1 MKMKNTNNLNKM
13 KGLTII
19 ELMIGMAILAIFI
32 VTIARNIPVAQEQ
45 SRITSVV
52 QMISDMQKGAT
63 AYASGSGVYTGIT
76 LAKLV
81 ERNLLPVNITDGVG
95 ENPYGG
101 DVSIAPNNA
110 TSITITLTVVPN
122 ESGADLMAKYADF
135 TPTYSGTTFTVTFM
149 G

>member
-1 MKMKNTNNLNKM
+1 MKKTYSFNKM

-52 QMISDMQKGAT
+52 QMISDAQKGTT
-63 AYASGSGVYTGIT
+63 AFAAGAGVYTGATVTT
-76 LAKLV
+76 LVA
-81 ERNLLPVNITDGVG
+81 RNLLPINITDGVA
-95 ENPYGG
+95 ENPFGG
-101 DVSIAPNNA
+101 DLVIASNDP
-110 TSITITLTVVPN
+110 IEVTISLTNIP
-122 ESGADLMAKYADF
+122 EEAGLDLVAKYVDF
-135 TPTYSGTTFTVTFM
+135 GATYAAGTSTFSVTFI